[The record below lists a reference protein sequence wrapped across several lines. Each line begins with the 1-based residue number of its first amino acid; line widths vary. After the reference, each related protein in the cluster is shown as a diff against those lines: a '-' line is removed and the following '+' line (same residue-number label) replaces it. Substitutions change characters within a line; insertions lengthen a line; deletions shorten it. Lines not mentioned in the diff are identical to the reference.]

1 MPTYQ
6 TVQEVQAAFEFLIG
20 KYDLVYYAHLGDIAA
35 LTTIANYNEGESVL
49 DLGTGSA
56 GCIVEAKQRVGSGL
70 CVGVDCVPG
79 LLQHDATR
87 KIQAAGFST
96 APSAPAATSIQLF
109 HHDVASADFPLALRS
124 VLPSGHGGFNVI
136 TGLKI
141 FNLLPTNAQI
151 PALERWREML
161 APSGRLVL
169 HLSLVV
175 DGTECPATVV
185 QADSSSSVT
194 LQDGSTYP
202 QWRADKQIKVAPP
215 GTWLACRAQ
224 VQQLAAKC
232 HLQVVSMTD
241 TAAGDDHLCNNYEDH
256 SGALL
261 GFYQHQTGTGPYKAV
276 HHVTWLQDR
285 VKAMKGV
292 SNNELGM
299 YFDWKNVAVIAVLMR
314 E

>member
-1 MPTYQ
+1 MPHYQ
-6 TVQEVQAAFEFLIG
+6 NVQEVEAAFEFLIG
-20 KYDLVYYAHLGDIAA
+20 KYDLVYYAHLGDITA
-35 LTTIANYNEGESVL
+35 LTTIANYKEGESVL

-70 CVGVDCVPG
+70 CVGVDCVQG

-96 APSAPAATSIQLF
+96 APSAPAATSIRLF
-109 HHDVASADFPLALRS
+109 HHDVASADFPQALRS

-141 FNLLPTNAQI
+141 FDLLPNNAQI

-161 APSGRLVL
+161 APGGRLVL

-175 DGTECPATVV
+175 KGTECPATMA
-185 QADSSSSVT
+185 QAEYSSSVT

-202 QWRADKQIKVAPP
+202 KWRADKQVKVAPP
-215 GTWLACRAQ
+215 GMWLACRAQ
-224 VQQLAAKC
+224 VQQLATQC

-241 TAAGDDHLCNNYEDH
+241 TAAGDDHLCDDYEDQ

-261 GFYQHQTGTGPYKAV
+261 EFYRHQTGTGPYKAD

-285 VKAMKGV
+285 VKAMKV
-292 SNNELGM
+292 VANDEFGM

-314 E
+314 D